1 MTRLTDDVIGDG
13 AKGDSQS
20 RVPRLPLVVIVGPT
34 AVGKTALSLHLA
46 QVLNGEV
53 VSADSRLF
61 YQGMDVG
68 TAKPSLD
75 ERGFVRHHLVDI
87 VAPDKTVGL
96 AEFQERAY
104 RAIEGIHS
112 RQHCPLLVGGTG
124 QYVRAIVEG
133 WQIPRVAPAPELR
146 ARLQAEADL
155 RGAVTLHRRL
165 AELDPSAASRIDH
178 RNVRRVI
185 RALEVCIVTGKPIS
199 EQQKKVP
206 PPYRV
211 LQVGLTMARDIL
223 YVRVD
228 QRVDRM
234 MVSGLLQEV
243 KRLVDD
249 GYGWELPAMSGLGY
263 LQFKPYFEGEADL
276 KDVVAEIKRVT
287 RVLIRRQYNWFR
299 LSDPMIR
306 WFDAACTTTGVI
318 EAEVCQWLATAQ
330 EESLSE
336 RK

>member
-1 MTRLTDDVIGDG
+1 
-13 AKGDSQS
+13 
-20 RVPRLPLVVIVGPT
+20 
-34 AVGKTALSLHLA
+34 
-46 QVLNGEV
+46 
-53 VSADSRLF
+53 
-61 YQGMDVG
+61 VG

-96 AEFQERAY
+96 AEFQERAC